1 MQAKLLGE
9 LRFTAEVN
17 ILLRCALQASLA
29 VRVRRRPKKKKK
41 KWQKQTQ
48 KRSKQISH
56 GAAKK
61 SKEFPP
67 LVLQVQMSVL
77 GSGFLLH
84 PAAVSLSFTV
94 GFVLCFGLCNYFL
107 FIYAFWQ

>member
-29 VRVRRRPKKKKK
+29 VGVRRRPKKKKK
-41 KWQKQTQ
+41 KSWQKQTQ

-61 SKEFPP
+61 SKEFSPV
-67 LVLQVQMSVL
+67 VLQVQMSVL

-94 GFVLCFGLCNYFL
+94 GFGLCFGLCNYFL
-107 FIYAFWQ
+107 FIYAF

>member
-29 VRVRRRPKKKKK
+29 VGVRRRPKKKKK
-41 KWQKQTQ
+41 SWQKQTQ
-48 KRSKQISH
+48 KRSKQIS
-56 GAAKK
+56 AKK

-67 LVLQVQMSVL
+67 VVLQVQMSVL